1 MKTKTHRG
9 HAKVRKAGGR
19 PKAAV
24 PAGKGPN
31 PRAGRGFRAVT
42 AKPKATPAATP
53 KTRGQRLTAGARLIS
68 VPRLEWA
75 LRDRLI
81 IDGDVAP
88 GTWHGATVVE
98 LLDTRLSR
106 KIKVR
111 YDEDGSTEIM
121 VAGNKYI
128 VGRCKKN
135 MPKLRRTNDRD
146 KVRLLVQ
153 EPWNLEAC
161 LEESA

>member
-1 MKTKTHRG
+1 MKSKTFRG
-9 HAKVRKAGGR
+9 HAKVRKSGAP
-19 PKAAV
+19 PKSRV
-24 PAGKGPN
+24 PA
-31 PRAGRGFRAVT
+31 T
-42 AKPKATPAATP
+42 KPKAGRDVWTEASLRQPKQTPSAKP
-53 KTRGQRLTAGARLIS
+53 QTRGQRLTAGARLIS
-68 VPRLEWA
+68 VPVLDWA

-128 VGRCKKN
+128 VGRCMKN
-135 MPKLRRTNDRD
+135 MPKLKRTGDRD
-146 KVRLLVQ
+146 KVRRWVQ

-161 LEESA
+161 LEESK